1 MKFSEFSNLIYGI
14 SSKNDGK
21 MNDNNEN
28 LKNIV
33 LSNRK
38 VYFDKLN
45 INTENLVFAGLIHD
59 KNIAIVT
66 KNNKNTK
73 IPSHDGL
80 ITKEKDL
87 ILAVTVSDCVPIYFY
102 DHTNKVIG
110 IAHSGW
116 KGTVKNIANEV
127 INKMKL
133 NFNSDP
139 KNILIYIGPHIQKC
153 HFEIKDDII
162 EKFNDYKEFIFEND
176 NKKFVNLSLIIKKQ
190 LIKAGIYENNIEIS
204 NECTFCNKEQ
214 YFSYRRDRTED
225 IDSMVAYLGLK

>member
-1 MKFSEFSNLIYGI
+1 MIITK
-14 SSKNDGK
+14 
-21 MNDNNEN
+21 N

-80 ITKEKDL
+80 ITKEKEPNISCNSFRL
-87 ILAVTVSDCVPIYFY
+87 CSNIFLWSHA
-102 DHTNKVIG
+102 NKVIG

-139 KNILIYIGPHIQKC
+139 KKYINLYRTTYTKMS
-153 HFEIKDDII
+153 FW
-162 EKFNDYKEFIFEND
+162 
-176 NKKFVNLSLIIKKQ
+176 NK
-190 LIKAGIYENNIEIS
+190 
-204 NECTFCNKEQ
+204 
-214 YFSYRRDRTED
+214 RRHHRK
-225 IDSMVAYLGLK
+225 I